1 MEPRE
6 TLSLKMDHPNLDRE
20 PIAESYVLGRL
31 REEERIAFE
40 AHFVDCPRC
49 LEALETS
56 RSQAEGW
63 KGLTAEELADAF
75 PPSETRPQA
84 PRLRFPAGIRRQA
97 PLLLAAA
104 LVVSLLATAFFYL
117 EWRQTDREL
126 ASAEQTGRATRERS
140 AGRDRATAGRAA
152 ADGRSA
158 AGDILAATPGLAM
171 VVTLD
176 ITRGAEPEAGTP
188 IAVDGQT
195 GWVVLLF
202 APPDVAPG
210 ARLRAD
216 LAAFGGRPAVGPV
229 PVALGS
235 SDMLAAAFPSSAFKP
250 GDYVLKIESTSDDR
264 WEVVAR
270 YRLRAVSSRPDAPA
284 R

>member
-1 MEPRE
+1 MEPRDA
-6 TLSLKMDHPNLDRE
+6 LFLKMDHPNLDRE

-31 REEERIAFE
+31 GEEERIAFE

-63 KGLTAEELADAF
+63 KGLTAKELADVF
-75 PPSETRPQA
+75 PSAETRAPASRLLFQA
-84 PRLRFPAGIRRQA
+84 GFRRQA

-117 EWRQTDREL
+117 ELRRTDREL
-126 ASAEQTGRATRERS
+126 ASAEQTWRAARERS
-140 AGRDRATAGRAA
+140 AGRDRAPADRPA

-158 AGDILAATPGLAM
+158 AGDVLAATPGLAM
-171 VVTLD
+171 VITLD
-176 ITRGAEPEAGTP
+176 ITRGAEPEAGIP
-188 IAVDGQT
+188 IALDGQA

-202 APPDVAPG
+202 PPPDVAPG

-216 LAAFGGRPAVGPV
+216 LSAPGGRPAVGPV

-235 SDMLAAAFPSSAFKP
+235 SEMLAAAFPSSAFKP

-264 WEVVAR
+264 WDVVAR
-270 YRLRAVSSRPDAPA
+270 YRLRAISSRADAPA